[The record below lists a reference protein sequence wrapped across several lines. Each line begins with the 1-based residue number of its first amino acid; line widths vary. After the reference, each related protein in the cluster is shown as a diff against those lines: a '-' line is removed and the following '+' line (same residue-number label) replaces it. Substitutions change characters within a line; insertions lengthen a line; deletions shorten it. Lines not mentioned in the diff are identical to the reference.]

1 MRRRALIIS
10 AFLAACNGSGNS
22 DVSSSVK
29 SCVIDDVAPACSAAP
44 QAMTSAATEETAP
57 AVEAGV
63 TYAISG
69 PSPGA
74 KSFVVFTATTSGV
87 HTFYFG
93 GEAPIRV
100 CDEEP
105 TCSGALQGCPTLH
118 RAAQYDLVI
127 GEHYEIE
134 LRPIAPGHP
143 FTLHIVAPASAPSS
157 GVKLAAAQTY
167 AAGTTPYYLETGDL
181 DGDQAL
187 DLVVSTPD
195 DASGMTTVDL
205 LQGSGTGAFA
215 LVNQVT
221 TSAPGETV
229 VSDFSGDGTAD
240 IVGVAFDG
248 QGPLPAFYLQGQGGF
263 RYATSTWGD
272 GRDFQP
278 RLSGGDFDE
287 DGTLDVVATYADSS
301 ESTDVGG
308 FAIVIVPGFTA
319 LDDEAVFG
327 PATRQAI
334 AGDFNGDGHQ
344 DVVVASRTTGNV
356 RLYLGDGT
364 GAVTFDSEL
373 ALPGDGTLQIAAFD
387 LDRDGASDLV
397 ALHAGALPTVS
408 YGGAAGFSAP
418 TTFAELSSFASGI
431 AAGDF
436 DHDGRLDLAIGHLE
450 SDTPIDVFLASD
462 TGFTLGGTLE
472 VPNGSPTRDLVAAD
486 FNGDGLDDLAATNL
500 GAVAVYLSTP

>member
-1 MRRRALIIS
+1 MRRLTLAVS
-10 AFLAACNGSGNS
+10 AFLAACNGSGSS

-29 SCVIDDVAPACSAAP
+29 SCVLDDVTPACTAAP
-44 QAMTSAATEETAP
+44 QALTAAATEEDAP

-69 PSPGA
+69 PSPGVR
-74 KSFVVFTATTSGV
+74 SFVVFTATTSGL

-93 GEAPIRV
+93 GEDPIRV

-105 TCSGALQGCPTLH
+105 TCSGAVQGCPTLR

-143 FTLHIVAPASAPSS
+143 FTLHVVAPTSPPPS
-157 GVKLAAAQTY
+157 GVMLAAAQTF
-167 AAGTTPYYLETGDL
+167 AAGTTPYYLELGDL
-181 DGDQAL
+181 DGDAAL

-195 DASGMTTVDL
+195 DASGLTTVDL
-205 LQGSGTGAFA
+205 LQGSGTGAFT
-215 LVNQVT
+215 LVDQVT

-263 RYATSTWGD
+263 RYDLSTWGD

-278 RLSGGDFDE
+278 RLSGGDFNE
-287 DGTLDVVATYADSS
+287 DGTLDVVAAYADST
-301 ESTDVGG
+301 ESTTDGG
-308 FAIVIVPGFTA
+308 FVITTVPAFA
-319 LDDEAVFG
+319 VLDDETVFG

-373 ALPGDGTLQIAAFD
+373 VLPGDGTLQIAAFD

-397 ALHAGALPTVS
+397 ALHVGALPTVS
-408 YGGAAGFSAP
+408 YGGAAGFSAAQTVP
-418 TTFAELSSFASGI
+418 ESTSLPSGI

-436 DHDGRLDLAIGHLE
+436 DHDGRLDLAIGNLA
-450 SDTPIDVFLASD
+450 SGTSIDVFLASD
-462 TGFTLGGTLE
+462 AGFTLGGSLD
-472 VPNGSPTRDLVAAD
+472 VPNDSPTRDLVAAD
-486 FNGDGLDDLAATNL
+486 FDGDGFDDLAATNL
-500 GAVAVYLSTP
+500 GSVAVYLSTP